1 MRLTDIQWGMN
12 MPRAAL
18 VASIVICAISPAVAE
33 NAYHA
38 PGIRHVSSARPIP
51 PNHARCMKF
60 VDEYLTWLKAGVD
73 GAFKLPLTRAVAT
86 RTYVEIADMDW
97 GPLSAANAAAMTAK
111 AEAELPTQTD
121 ELAKSR
127 ASRQAAIAEIER
139 SNDPATRQMWRQ
151 GVDLAEA
158 NITMFESK
166 VRLLEA
172 ELAFARCAGE
182 STK

>member
-1 MRLTDIQWGMN
+1 MLRT
-12 MPRAAL
+12 AL

-86 RTYVEIADMDW
+86 RTYVEIDM
-97 GPLSAANAAAMTAK
+97 A
-111 AEAELPTQTD
+111 
-121 ELAKSR
+121 
-127 ASRQAAIAEIER
+127 
-139 SNDPATRQMWRQ
+139 
-151 GVDLAEA
+151 
-158 NITMFESK
+158 MFESK